1 MIYSL
6 LKHNDEGNLSEI
18 FSFDSIT
25 SYSESWVGTVSK
37 STTEHGFPLSDHI
50 NIENPVFTI
59 NATFSDYSLFQS
71 DNEIFWDGEDFTS
84 EKDDKSLANSILL
97 KKEIIGMFV
106 NRGTFHLYQTSENSF
121 SRDGNARFAELKSSY
136 IQHYENCVITSIDVD
151 ESESISNAYSIKL
164 KIEQLNIARVSTRAL
179 KDNELQ
185 PALKPKLAKSP
196 DNVGTS
202 STSGTDTGTDP
213 SKTVAQKA
221 NDKGAVTTEMNKKNP
236 YSQAMKDLTAER
248 QAVDEAM
255 KYQDRVPLGIAT
267 VDKLGEGIFKL
278 DMKW

>member
-1 MIYSL
+1 
-6 LKHNDEGNLSEI
+6 
-18 FSFDSIT
+18 
-25 SYSESWVGTVSK
+25 
-37 STTEHGFPLSDHI
+37 
-50 NIENPVFTI
+50 
-59 NATFSDYSLFQS
+59 
-71 DNEIFWDGEDFTS
+71 
-84 EKDDKSLANSILL
+84 
-97 KKEIIGMFV
+97 MFV

>member
-6 LKHNDEGNLSEI
+6 LKYNDEGNLSEI

-59 NATFSDYSLFQS
+59 NATFSDYSLFQP

-221 NDKGAVTTEMNKKNP
+221 NDKGAVTTEMKKKNP
-236 YSQAMKDLTAER
+236 YDQAMKDLTAER

-255 KYQDRVPLGIAT
+255 KYQDSVPLGIAT
-267 VDKLGEGIFKL
+267 VDKLSEGIFRL

>member
-6 LKHNDEGNLSEI
+6 LKYNDEGNLSEI

-59 NATFSDYSLFQS
+59 NATFSDYSLFQP

-236 YSQAMKDLTAER
+236 YEQAMKDLTAER

-267 VDKLGEGIFKL
+267 VDKLGEGIFRL

>member
-6 LKHNDEGNLSEI
+6 LKYNDEGNLSEI

-50 NIENPVFTI
+50 NIENPVFSI
-59 NATFSDYSLFQS
+59 NATFSDYSLFQP

>member
-6 LKHNDEGNLSEI
+6 LKYNDEGNLSEI

-59 NATFSDYSLFQS
+59 NATFSDYSLFQP

-267 VDKLGEGIFKL
+267 VDKLGKVFLNSI
-278 DMKW
+278 

>member
-6 LKHNDEGNLSEI
+6 LKYNDEGNLSEI

-202 STSGTDTGTDP
+202 NTSGTDAGTDP

>member
-6 LKHNDEGNLSEI
+6 LRYPDGGNSPEL

-25 SYSESWVGTVSK
+25 SYSESWSSTVSK
-37 STTEHGFPLSDHI
+37 STTEFGFPLSDHI
-50 NIENPVFTI
+50 NIENPVFSI
-59 NATFSDYSLFQS
+59 DAVFSDYSLFQP

-84 EKDDKSLANSILL
+84 AKENKSTPTSVTLTRMLL
-97 KKEIIGMFV
+97 DMFG
-106 NRGTFHLYQTSENSF
+106 NRQTFHLYQTSENSF
-121 SRDGNARFAELKSSY
+121 NPSGNARFAELKSSY
-136 IQHYENCVITSIDVD
+136 IQHYENCVITNIDIS

-202 STSGTDTGTDP
+202 NTSGTDTGTDP

-221 NDKGAVTTEMNKKNP
+221 NDKGAVTTEMKKKNP
-236 YSQAMKDLTAER
+236 YDQAMKDLTAER